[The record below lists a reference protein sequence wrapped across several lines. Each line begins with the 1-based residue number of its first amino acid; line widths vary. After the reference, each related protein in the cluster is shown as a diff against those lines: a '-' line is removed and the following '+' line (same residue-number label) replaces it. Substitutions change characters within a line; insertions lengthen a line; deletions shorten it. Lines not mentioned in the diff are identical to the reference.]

1 MWSVPD
7 VNHVSGSDQPTMSG
21 KPTNLPSTQSH
32 IAQRIPPSLAQG
44 APQRQPS
51 LRIVEPIEPIGQPTF
66 IWTSMYLACPA
77 RVERAS
83 YALEEFVAAQKAK
96 NFNSLQR
103 KNGTV

>member
-1 MWSVPD
+1 
-7 VNHVSGSDQPTMSG
+7 
-21 KPTNLPSTQSH
+21 
-32 IAQRIPPSLAQG
+32 
-44 APQRQPS
+44 
-51 LRIVEPIEPIGQPTF
+51 
-66 IWTSMYLACPA
+66 MYLACPA